1 MKTYSD
7 YRAAA
12 RESLSGNWKTSVIVM
27 LMIWGITILLSTVV
41 GLLSLDSEWL
51 GNTVNIIVSVLL
63 ILPLQWAFANALL
76 QLVRGDNNITENTK
90 QSFKT
95 NYRTFVLTYLLMI
108 IILLGI
114 GVVTLL
120 IGTFILAYAYR
131 MVPYL
136 IQEYPELTPRE
147 ALKLSREMMRGH
159 KWNLFVLDL
168 TFMGWVLLTILTLGI
183 GGLWL
188 TPYMQTT
195 VAHYYED
202 LKQATIVEE

>member
-12 RESLSGNWKTSVIVM
+12 RESLSGNWKTSAIVM
-27 LMIWGITILLSTVV
+27 LLIMGISILLSTVIA
-41 GLLSLDSEWL
+41 LLSLDSEWFS
-51 GNTVNIIVSVLL
+51 NTLSVIVSILL

-120 IGTFILAYAYR
+120 IGTFILGYAYR

-168 TFMGWVLLTILTLGI
+168 TFMGWVLLTVLTLGI

>member
-12 RESLSGNWKTSVIVM
+12 RESLSGNWKTSAIVM
-27 LMIWGITILLSTVV
+27 LLIMGISILLSTVIA
-41 GLLSLDSEWL
+41 LLSLDSEWL
-51 GNTVNIIVSVLL
+51 SNTLSVIVSILL

-168 TFMGWVLLTILTLGI
+168 TFIGWILLTVLTLGI

>member
-12 RESLSGNWKTSVIVM
+12 RESLSGNWKTSAIVM
-27 LMIWGITILLSTVV
+27 LMIMGITILLSTVIA
-41 GLLSLDSEWL
+41 LLSLDSEWL
-51 GNTVNIIVSVLL
+51 GNSLNVIVSILL
-63 ILPLQWAFANALL
+63 IAPLQWAFANALL

-120 IGTFILAYAYR
+120 IGIFILNYAYR
-131 MVPYL
+131 MVPYI

>member
-12 RESLSGNWKTSVIVM
+12 RESLSGNWKTSAIVM
-27 LMIWGITILLSTVV
+27 LLIMGISILLSTVIA
-41 GLLSLDSEWL
+41 LLSLDSEWL
-51 GNTVNIIVSVLL
+51 SNTLSVIVSILL

-76 QLVRGDNNITENTK
+76 QLVRGDNNITDNTK

-120 IGTFILAYAYR
+120 IGIFILNYAYR
-131 MVPYL
+131 MVPYI

>member
-27 LMIWGITILLSTVV
+27 LMIWGITILLSTVI

-51 GNTVNIIVSVLL
+51 GNTVNVIVSILL
-63 ILPLQWAFANALL
+63 IVPLQWAFANALL

-108 IILLGI
+108 VILLGI

-168 TFMGWVLLTILTLGI
+168 TFMGWILLTVLTLGI

>member
-12 RESLSGNWKTSVIVM
+12 RESLSGNWKTSAIVM
-27 LMIWGITILLSTVV
+27 LLIMGISILLSTVIA
-41 GLLSLDSEWL
+41 LLSLDSEWL
-51 GNTVNIIVSVLL
+51 SNTLSVIVSILL

-120 IGTFILAYAYR
+120 IGTFILGYAYR

>member
-12 RESLSGNWKTSVIVM
+12 RESLSGNWKTSAIVM
-27 LMIWGITILLSTVV
+27 LLIMGISILLSTVIA
-41 GLLSLDSEWL
+41 LLSLDSEWL
-51 GNTVNIIVSVLL
+51 SNTLSVIVSILL

-120 IGTFILAYAYR
+120 IGIFILGYAYR

-168 TFMGWVLLTILTLGI
+168 TFMGWVLLTVLTLGI

>member
-12 RESLSGNWKTSVIVM
+12 RESLSGNWKSSAIVM
-27 LMIWGITILLSTVV
+27 LLIGGITILLSTVV

-51 GNTVNIIVSVLL
+51 GNTLNVIVSILL
-63 ILPLQWAFANALL
+63 IAPLQWAFANALL
-76 QLVRGDNNITENTK
+76 QLVRGDNNIAENTK

-120 IGTFILAYAYR
+120 IGTFILGYAYR

-168 TFMGWVLLTILTLGI
+168 TFMGWVLLTVLTLGI

>member
-12 RESLSGNWKTSVIVM
+12 RESLSGNWKTSAIVM
-27 LMIWGITILLSTVV
+27 LLIMGISILLSTVIA
-41 GLLSLDSEWL
+41 LLSLDSEWL
-51 GNTVNIIVSVLL
+51 SNTLSIIVSILL

-95 NYRTFVLTYLLMI
+95 NYRTFVPTYLLMI
-108 IILLGI
+108 VILLGI

-120 IGTFILAYAYR
+120 IGTFILNYAYR

-168 TFMGWVLLTILTLGI
+168 TFMGWVLLTVLTLGI

>member
-12 RESLSGNWKTSVIVM
+12 RESLSGNWKTSAIVM
-27 LMIWGITILLSTVV
+27 LLIMGISILLSTVIA
-41 GLLSLDSEWL
+41 LLSLDSEWL
-51 GNTVNIIVSVLL
+51 SNTLSIIVSILL

-120 IGTFILAYAYR
+120 IGTFILNYAYR
-131 MVPYL
+131 MVPYI

>member
-12 RESLSGNWKTSVIVM
+12 RESLSGNWKTSAIVM
-27 LMIWGITILLSTVV
+27 LLIMGISILLSTVIA
-41 GLLSLDSEWL
+41 LLSLDSEWL
-51 GNTVNIIVSVLL
+51 SNTLSVIVSILL

-120 IGTFILAYAYR
+120 IGTFILGYAYR

-168 TFMGWVLLTILTLGI
+168 TFIGWILLTILTLGI

>member
-108 IILLGI
+108 VILLGI

-168 TFMGWVLLTILTLGI
+168 TFIGWILLTVLTLGI

>member
-108 IILLGI
+108 VILLGI

-168 TFMGWVLLTILTLGI
+168 TFMGWILLTVLTLGI

>member
-27 LMIWGITILLSTVV
+27 LMIWGITILLSTVI

-51 GNTVNIIVSVLL
+51 GNTVNIIVSILL

-108 IILLGI
+108 VILLGI

-168 TFMGWVLLTILTLGI
+168 TFMGWILLTVLTLGI

>member
-1 MKTYSD
+1 
-7 YRAAA
+7 
-12 RESLSGNWKTSVIVM
+12 
-27 LMIWGITILLSTVV
+27 
-41 GLLSLDSEWL
+41 
-51 GNTVNIIVSVLL
+51 
-63 ILPLQWAFANALL
+63 LQWAFANALL

-108 IILLGI
+108 VILLGI

-168 TFMGWVLLTILTLGI
+168 TFMGWILLTVLTLGI

>member
-27 LMIWGITILLSTVV
+27 LMIWGITILLSTVI

-51 GNTVNIIVSVLL
+51 GNTLNVIVSILL

-168 TFMGWVLLTILTLGI
+168 TFMGWILLTVLTLGI

>member
-12 RESLSGNWKTSVIVM
+12 RESLSGNWKTSAIVM
-27 LMIWGITILLSTVV
+27 LLIMGITILLSTVV

-51 GNTVNIIVSVLL
+51 GNSLNVIVSILL
-63 ILPLQWAFANALL
+63 IAPLQWAFANALL
-76 QLVRGDNNITENTK
+76 GLVRGDNNITDNTK

-95 NYRTFVLTYLLMI
+95 NYRTFVPTYLLMM
-108 IILLGI
+108 IILVGI
-114 GVVTLL
+114 GIVTLL

-136 IQEYPELTPRE
+136 IQDYPELSPRE

-168 TFMGWVLLTILTLGI
+168 TFTGWILLTILTLGI
-183 GGLWL
+183 GGLWVS
-188 TPYMQTT
+188 PYMQTT

>member
-27 LMIWGITILLSTVV
+27 LMIWGITILLSTVI

-51 GNTVNIIVSVLL
+51 GNTVNIIVSILL
-63 ILPLQWAFANALL
+63 IVPLQWAFANALL

-108 IILLGI
+108 VILLGI

>member
-12 RESLSGNWKTSVIVM
+12 RESLSGNWKTSAIVM
-27 LMIWGITILLSTVV
+27 LLIMGISILLSTVIA
-41 GLLSLDSEWL
+41 LLSLDSEWFS
-51 GNTVNIIVSVLL
+51 NTLSVIVSILL

-76 QLVRGDNNITENTK
+76 QLVRGDNNIAENTK

-95 NYRTFVLTYLLMI
+95 NYRTFVPTYLLMM

-120 IGTFILAYAYR
+120 IGTFILGYAYR

-168 TFMGWVLLTILTLGI
+168 TFMGWVLLTVLTLGI

>member
-27 LMIWGITILLSTVV
+27 LMIWGITILLSTVI

-51 GNTVNIIVSVLL
+51 GNTVNVIVSILL

-131 MVPYL
+131 MVPYI

-168 TFMGWVLLTILTLGI
+168 TFIGWILLTILTLGI

>member
-1 MKTYSD
+1 
-7 YRAAA
+7 
-12 RESLSGNWKTSVIVM
+12 
-27 LMIWGITILLSTVV
+27 MIWGITILLSTVI

-51 GNTVNIIVSVLL
+51 GNTVNIIVSILL
-63 ILPLQWAFANALL
+63 IVPLQWAFANALL

-108 IILLGI
+108 VILLGI

-168 TFMGWVLLTILTLGI
+168 TFMGWILLTVLTLGI

>member
-27 LMIWGITILLSTVV
+27 LMIWGITILLSTVI

-120 IGTFILAYAYR
+120 IGIFILNYAYR
-131 MVPYL
+131 MVPYI

-168 TFMGWVLLTILTLGI
+168 TFIGWILLTVLTLGI
-183 GGLWL
+183 GGFWL

>member
-120 IGTFILAYAYR
+120 IGIFILNYAYR
-131 MVPYL
+131 MVPYI
-136 IQEYPELTPRE
+136 IQEYPELSPRE

-168 TFMGWVLLTILTLGI
+168 TFIGWILLTILTLGI
-183 GGLWL
+183 GGLWVS
-188 TPYMQTT
+188 PYMQTT

>member
-12 RESLSGNWKTSVIVM
+12 RESLSGNWKTSAIVM
-27 LMIWGITILLSTVV
+27 LLIMGISILLSTVIA
-41 GLLSLDSEWL
+41 LLSLDSEWL
-51 GNTVNIIVSVLL
+51 SNTLSVIVSILL

-120 IGTFILAYAYR
+120 IGIFILNYAYR
-131 MVPYL
+131 MVPYI

-195 VAHYYED
+195 LAHYYED

>member
-12 RESLSGNWKTSVIVM
+12 RESLSGNWKTSAIVM
-27 LMIWGITILLSTVV
+27 LLIMGISILLSTVIA
-41 GLLSLDSEWL
+41 LLSLDSEWL

-120 IGTFILAYAYR
+120 IGIFILNYAYR
-131 MVPYL
+131 MVPYI

-168 TFMGWVLLTILTLGI
+168 TFIGWILLTILTLGI
-183 GGLWL
+183 GGLWVS
-188 TPYMQTT
+188 PYMQTT

>member
-51 GNTVNIIVSVLL
+51 GNTVNIIVSILL
-63 ILPLQWAFANALL
+63 IVPLQWAFANALL

-108 IILLGI
+108 VILLGI

-168 TFMGWVLLTILTLGI
+168 TFMGWILLTVLTLGI

>member
-27 LMIWGITILLSTVV
+27 LMIWGITILLSTVI

-51 GNTVNIIVSVLL
+51 GNTLNVIVSILL

-120 IGTFILAYAYR
+120 IGIFILNYAYR
-131 MVPYL
+131 MVPYI
-136 IQEYPELTPRE
+136 IQEYPELSPRE

>member
-12 RESLSGNWKTSVIVM
+12 RESLSGNWKTSAIVM
-27 LMIWGITILLSTVV
+27 LLIMGISILLSTVIA
-41 GLLSLDSEWL
+41 LLSLDSEWL

-168 TFMGWVLLTILTLGI
+168 TFMGWILLTVLTLGI

>member
-27 LMIWGITILLSTVV
+27 LMIWGITILLSTVI

-51 GNTVNIIVSVLL
+51 GNTLNVIVSILL

-120 IGTFILAYAYR
+120 IGIFILNYAYR
-131 MVPYL
+131 MVPYI
-136 IQEYPELTPRE
+136 IQEYPELSPRE

-168 TFMGWVLLTILTLGI
+168 TFIGWILLTILTLGI
-183 GGLWL
+183 GGLWVS
-188 TPYMQTT
+188 PYMQTT

>member
-27 LMIWGITILLSTVV
+27 LMIWGITILLSTVI

-51 GNTVNIIVSVLL
+51 GNTVNIIVSILL
-63 ILPLQWAFANALL
+63 IVPLQWAFANALL

-108 IILLGI
+108 VILLGI

-168 TFMGWVLLTILTLGI
+168 TFMGWILLTVLTLGI

>member
-27 LMIWGITILLSTVV
+27 LMIWGITILLSTVI

-120 IGTFILAYAYR
+120 IGIFILNYAYR
-131 MVPYL
+131 MVPYI
-136 IQEYPELTPRE
+136 IQEYPELSPRE

-168 TFMGWVLLTILTLGI
+168 TFIGWILLTILTLGI
-183 GGLWL
+183 GGLWVS
-188 TPYMQTT
+188 PYMQTT

>member
-27 LMIWGITILLSTVV
+27 LMIWGITILLSTVI

-120 IGTFILAYAYR
+120 IGIFILNYAYR
-131 MVPYL
+131 MVPYI

-168 TFMGWVLLTILTLGI
+168 TFIGWILLTVLTLGI

>member
-12 RESLSGNWKTSVIVM
+12 RESLSGNWKTSAIVM
-27 LMIWGITILLSTVV
+27 LLIMGISILLSTVIA
-41 GLLSLDSEWL
+41 LLSLDSEWL
-51 GNTVNIIVSVLL
+51 SNTLSVIVSILL

-120 IGTFILAYAYR
+120 IGIFILNYAYR
-131 MVPYL
+131 MVPYI

-168 TFMGWVLLTILTLGI
+168 TFIGWILLTILTLGI

-195 VAHYYED
+195 LAHYYED